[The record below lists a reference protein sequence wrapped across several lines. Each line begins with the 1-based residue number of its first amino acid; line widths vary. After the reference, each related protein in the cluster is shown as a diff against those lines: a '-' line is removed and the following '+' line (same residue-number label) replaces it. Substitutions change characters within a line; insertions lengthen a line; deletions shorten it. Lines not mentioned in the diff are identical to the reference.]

1 LVQFFLKKQ
10 RYEDLYGRREELTL
24 VYDFISRA
32 QVTPQK
38 ACHVHCDVNLSHMLA
53 ILVMYKIS
61 VITSRMQEDG
71 FDIPPWTAKN
81 LNREDLLSMWKSIT
95 HALISTRHVAE
106 LP

>member
-1 LVQFFLKKQ
+1 
-10 RYEDLYGRREELTL
+10 L

-32 QVTPQK
+32 QVTQQK

-71 FDIPPWTAKN
+71 FNIPPWTAKN
-81 LNREDLLSMWKSIT
+81 LDRKERSPFNVEEHYACSHL
-95 HALISTRHVAE
+95 H
-106 LP
+106 